1 MSMKQNGP
9 RPIDYMQIPET
20 IARFCTGEIA
30 FNDGELRRFIAVHED
45 EGFFDEHRKSYK
57 RNSVRHGDGWMEGRI
72 KHKLKIEGITF
83 KELNIP
89 QESQM
94 ECWYKISARM
104 KYGSRGFLYFALCID
119 DIKSKEYL
127 LVSRDAAWDG
137 VEYRDEPGFGRRNG
151 LSRLEY
157 PHSAPLTRYANLWN
171 DHPRRK

>member
-1 MSMKQNGP
+1 MSMKQNGS
-9 RPIDYMQIPET
+9 RPIDYIQIPET

-30 FNDGELRRFIAVHED
+30 FNDGELRRHIPVYENQHNY
-45 EGFFDEHRKSYK
+45 KS
-57 RNSVRHGDGWMEGRI
+57 NSVVHGDGWMEGRI
-72 KHKLKIEGITF
+72 KHKLKFEGITF

-94 ECWYKISARM
+94 GCWYKISARM
-104 KYGSRGFLYFALCID
+104 KYGSRGFLYFALCIND
-119 DIKSKEYL
+119 MKSKEYL

-171 DHPRRK
+171 DHPRGK